1 MKIIA
6 QIGYSQT
13 ETWIARV
20 YGDASAAR
28 LEDIASLPKSGWM
41 PVGTVEFCRA
51 AMAHQCIVES
61 APLDYPEA
69 LAKWMPYGGHVL
81 CRYGEMPH
89 GWTPEQHQGIHGK
102 PVVTKLAESL
112 WKPDTPFWASPYH
125 RFGPE
130 YRFYVLHGE
139 ILGYGRYDDI
149 DDDQSDPL
157 SLDMNA
163 VMDMVTAYQNDGAPI
178 GYGLDVGVS
187 DEDGMTKLV
196 EINDGWALGFYK
208 GSCSHR
214 DYLRLL
220 ETRWIEIGSVAE
232 HGLMRRP

>member
-1 MKIIA
+1 MNRIKVIA

-20 YGDASAAR
+20 YGDAYAVR
-28 LEDIASLPKSGWM
+28 LEDIPSLPKFGWM

-51 AMAHQCIVES
+51 AMAHQGIV
-61 APLDYPEA
+61 
-69 LAKWMPYGGHVL
+69 
-81 CRYGEMPH
+81 
-89 GWTPEQHQGIHGK
+89 
-102 PVVTKLAESL
+102 
-112 WKPDTPFWASPYH
+112 
-125 RFGPE
+125 E

-139 ILGYGRYDDI
+139 ILGYGRYDDRE
-149 DDDQSDPL
+149 DDPNDPL
-157 SLDMNA
+157 PLDMKA
-163 VMDMVTAYQNDGAPI
+163 VREMIDAYQKAGSPA

-196 EINDGWALGFYK
+196 EVNDGWALGFYK

-220 ETRWIEIGSVAE
+220 ELRWLETSAHLAQEVS
-232 HGLMRRP
+232 